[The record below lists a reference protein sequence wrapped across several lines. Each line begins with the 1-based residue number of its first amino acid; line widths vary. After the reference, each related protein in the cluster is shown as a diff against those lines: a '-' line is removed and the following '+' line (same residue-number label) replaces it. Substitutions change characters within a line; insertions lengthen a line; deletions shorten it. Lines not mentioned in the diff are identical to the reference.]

1 MADVDAHL
9 AARLLAADVVVDT
22 SAGSSV
28 APQITSGLPLGELYM
43 AQLRAEIAEI
53 KVEIDGEQLWADY
66 AAATAGAS
74 GPEDVGRR
82 LGSLALAARTVDP
95 ALRLAAVDARL
106 ARQGVAG
113 PTGAHPG
120 GGRRD
125 RGAPVFTR
133 ESGVPL
139 VDAVTASCAVPGVW
153 PPVTIDGRR
162 YIDGGARSITNAD
175 LAAGADRVVVVRP
188 VLEGTPQPLGD
199 LDDDI
204 ASLAPA
210 AVHVISA
217 DEASVAAFGVNPLS
231 PATRGPSARAGRALG
246 VARAAAVAALWS

>member
-1 MADVDAHL
+1 MTGTALVLAGGGVAGVAWELGVLQGMADVDAHL
-9 AARLLAADVVVDT
+9 AARLLAADVVVGT

-28 APQITSGLPLGELYM
+28 AAQITSGLPLEELYM
-43 AQLRAEIAEI
+43 AQLRAETAEI
-53 KVEIDGEQLWADY
+53 EVEIDGEQLWADY

-106 ARQGVAG
+106 PVKEWPARRVLIPAVDAE
-113 PTGAHPG
+113 TGELT
-120 GGRRD
+120 
-125 RGAPVFTR
+125 VFTR

-175 LAAGADRVVVVRP
+175 LAAGADRVVSCGPSSRAHP
-188 VLEGTPQPLGD
+188 SP
-199 LDDDI
+199 
-204 ASLAPA
+204 
-210 AVHVISA
+210 SA
-217 DEASVAAFGVNPLS
+217 TSTTRS
-231 PATRGPSARAGRALG
+231 PAWRRQPSM
-246 VARAAAVAALWS
+246 